1 MSIEPGSRNVRT
13 RGSAITIGTVS
24 SVLEADPMTNIE
36 YGLTM
41 NSGSFGQG
49 TTTNNT
55 DTTDNDITD

>member
-1 MSIEPGSRNVRT
+1 MSIEPGNRNVRT

-36 YGLTM
+36 YGRTM